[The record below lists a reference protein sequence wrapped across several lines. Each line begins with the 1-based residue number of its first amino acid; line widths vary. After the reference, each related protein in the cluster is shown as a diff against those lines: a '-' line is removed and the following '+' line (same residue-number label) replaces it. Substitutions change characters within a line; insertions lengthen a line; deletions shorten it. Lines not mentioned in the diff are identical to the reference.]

1 MIKPSR
7 VSASYLLKKIME
19 QQRSSA
25 QRDKISIAEKID
37 DRRQRLKPLSGQ
49 PTLEEGSRS
58 GLIKG
63 KIVNLKWKAP
73 SNGIAGLL

>member
-1 MIKPSR
+1 
-7 VSASYLLKKIME
+7 ME
-19 QQRSSA
+19 QKRSSA
-25 QRDKISIAEKID
+25 QRDKISIAEKVD
-37 DRRQRLKPLSGQ
+37 DRRQRLQPLMCQ
-49 PTLEEGSRS
+49 PPLEERSRS

>member
-1 MIKPSR
+1 
-7 VSASYLLKKIME
+7 ME
-19 QQRSSA
+19 QQRNSV

-37 DRRQRLKPLSGQ
+37 DRRQRLQPLTGQ
-49 PTLEEGSRS
+49 PTLKESSRS
-58 GLIKG
+58 GLIEG